1 MDKSTNSL
9 NWFEIPA
16 TDLSRA
22 KKFYQTIFDI
32 SLDETVTGKSKMA
45 LFPADPDSG
54 KATGALVQS
63 PYHMPSNEGS
73 VIYLNANPSMDKV
86 ISRVEAAGGKIV
98 VPKTSVGKYG
108 NIAFINDSEGNK
120 VGIHS
125 MD

>member
-1 MDKSTNSL
+1 MDKSTNPL

-32 SLDETVTGKSKMA
+32 SLDETATGKSKMA
-45 LFPADPDSG
+45 LFPSNSG
-54 KATGALVQS
+54 IEKAAGALVQS
-63 PYHMPSNEGS
+63 PYHIPSNEGS
-73 VIYLNANPSMDKV
+73 VIYLNANPSIDKV

-98 VPKTSVGKYG
+98 VPKRSVGKYG
-108 NIAFINDSEGNK
+108 NIAFIKDSEGNK

-125 MD
+125 MN

>member
-45 LFPADPDSG
+45 FFPADPDSG
-54 KATGALVQS
+54 KASGALVQS